1 MADYLNIHLA
11 KVLIGLGAM
20 VWIYAS
26 SSSSSSSSNGNSEG
40 GGDGSATTVSDEVAR
55 KYKHL

>member
-20 VWIYAS
+20 VWIYA
-26 SSSSSSSSNGNSEG
+26 SSSSSSNGNSEG

>member
-26 SSSSSSSSNGNSEG
+26 SSSSSNGNSEG
-40 GGDGSATTVSDEVAR
+40 GGDRSATTVSDEVAR